1 MSPDQTG
8 KIAWDQFDAVLFDL
22 DGVLTDTARL
32 HTEAWKRTFDE
43 FLRRRAEATGEPFR
57 PFDPGA
63 DYLRYVDG
71 RPRFD
76 GVRDFLRSREIDLPE
91 GPDEAAPGFDTV
103 RAVGNQKNELVNELF
118 ESRGVE
124 AFPGSVALVRQ
135 LRTAGLRTGVVTSS
149 GNCEAVLAAAK
160 IQDLFEVKVDADLAA
175 RKQLAGKP
183 APDTFLEAARALGSE
198 PGRSV
203 VVEDAISGV
212 QAGRSG
218 GFGLVIGVARK
229 GNADALRESGA
240 DVVVSDLAELVGPEP
255 RP

>member
-1 MSPDQTG
+1 
-8 KIAWDQFDAVLFDL
+8 
-22 DGVLTDTARL
+22 
-32 HTEAWKRTFDE
+32 
-43 FLRRRAEATGEPFR
+43 
-57 PFDPGA
+57 
-63 DYLRYVDG
+63 
-71 RPRFD
+71 
-76 GVRDFLRSREIDLPE
+76 
-91 GPDEAAPGFDTV
+91 
-103 RAVGNQKNELVNELF
+103 
-118 ESRGVE
+118 VE

-135 LRTAGLRTGVVTSS
+135 LRTAGILTAVVTSS

-160 IQDLFEVKVDADLAA
+160 IQDLFEVKVDGDLAA

-212 QAGRSG
+212 QAGRRG
-218 GFGLVIGVARK
+218 GFGLVIGVSRK

-240 DVVVSDLAELVGPEP
+240 DVVVADLAELVQPDP

>member
-1 MSPDQTG
+1 MSPEQTG
-8 KIAWDQFDAVLFDL
+8 AIAWNQFDAVLFDL

-32 HTEAWKRTFDE
+32 HTEAWKQTFDE
-43 FLRRRAEATGEPFR
+43 FLRRRSDATGEPFR
-57 PFDPGA
+57 AFDPGA

-91 GPDEAAPGFDTV
+91 GPDQAPAGFDTI
-103 RAVGNQKNELVNELF
+103 RAVGNHKNALVNELF

-135 LRTAGLRTGVVTSS
+135 LRAAGLRTSVVTSS
-149 GNCEAVLAAAK
+149 GNCEVVLAAAN
-160 IQDLFEVKVDADLAA
+160 IQNLFEVKVDGDLAA

-218 GFGLVIGVARK
+218 GFGLVIGVSRK
-229 GNADALRESGA
+229 GNADALRHSGA
-240 DVVVSDLAELVGPEP
+240 HVVVSDLSELVGP
-255 RP
+255 

>member
-1 MSPDQTG
+1 MSREQSAE
-8 KIAWDQFDAVLFDL
+8 IAWDRFDAVLFDL

-32 HTEAWKRTFDE
+32 HTEAWKQTFDE
-43 FLRRRAEATGEPFR
+43 FLRRRSEASGEPFR

-91 GPDEAAPGFDTV
+91 GLDDASPGFDTV
-103 RAVGNQKNELVNELF
+103 RGVGNQKNELVNEIF

-135 LRTAGLRTGVVTSS
+135 LRAAGLRTGVVTSS
-149 GNCEAVLAAAK
+149 GNCEAVLVAAK

-175 RKQLAGKP
+175 RKKLAGKP
-183 APDTFLEAARALGSE
+183 APDTFLEAARMLSA
-198 PGRSV
+198 PADRSV

-212 QAGRSG
+212 QAGCNG

-240 DVVVSDLAELVGPEP
+240 HVVVSDLSELVGP
-255 RP
+255 

>member
-1 MSPDQTG
+1 MSREQSAE
-8 KIAWDQFDAVLFDL
+8 IAWDRFDAVLFDL

-32 HTEAWKRTFDE
+32 HTEAWKQTFDE
-43 FLRRRAEATGEPFR
+43 FLRRRSEASGEPFR

-91 GPDEAAPGFDTV
+91 GLDDASPGFDTV
-103 RAVGNQKNELVNELF
+103 RGVGNHKNELVNEIF

-135 LRTAGLRTGVVTSS
+135 LRAAGLRTGVVTSS

-160 IQDLFEVKVDADLAA
+160 IQDLFEVKVDGDLAA

-183 APDTFLEAARALGSE
+183 APDTFLEAARMLGAPAE
-198 PGRSV
+198 RSV

-212 QAGRSG
+212 QAGCNG

-240 DVVVSDLAELVGPEP
+240 HVVVSDLSELVGP
-255 RP
+255 

>member
-1 MSPDQTG
+1 MSQDRNAS
-8 KIAWDQFDAVLFDL
+8 IDWNRFDAVLFDL

-32 HTEAWKRTFDE
+32 HAEAWKRTFDE

-57 PFDPGA
+57 PFDPAA

-91 GPDEAAPGFDTV
+91 GPDDAPPGFDTI
-103 RAVGNQKNELVNELF
+103 RALGNQKNELVNELF
-118 ESRGVE
+118 TSRGVE
-124 AFPGSVALVRQ
+124 AFAGSVALVHQ
-135 LRTAGLRTGVVTSS
+135 LRRARIHTGVVTSS

-160 IQDLFEVKVDADLAA
+160 IQDLFDVKVDGDLAA
-175 RKQLAGKP
+175 RRQLAGKP
-183 APDTFLEAARALGSE
+183 APDTFLEAARALGCE
-198 PGRSV
+198 PRRSV

-229 GNADALRESGA
+229 GNADALRASGA
-240 DVVVSDLAELVGPEP
+240 EVVVSDLAELVG
-255 RP
+255 R